1 MRANQTESLSPRE
14 RSDKG
19 LAPDK
24 PFAVVGAL
32 EDLVDQNKQEATQ
45 GAGNRLLVWTG
56 LGSHSCGLLCP
67 ILRGLG
73 NRQPF
78 QLHNSQ
84 GICRWTGA
92 RPQLVVERES
102 PVRHRFLEMGVP

>member
-1 MRANQTESLSPRE
+1 MRADKVESLSLR
-14 RSDKG
+14 KCGAIG

-24 PFAVVGAL
+24 PFTVVGVL
-32 EDLVDQNKQEATQ
+32 EDLVELNNQEATQ

-56 LGSHSCGLLCP
+56 LGGHSCGLLCS

-78 QLHNSQ
+78 QFHNSQ

-102 PVRHRFLEMGVP
+102 PVRHRFLGLGER